1 VCSLMLVSFV
11 GSFLISVESS
21 RDQQVGQLR
30 AHAQDTATALG
41 LSLGPYARD
50 QAMLELMVSSAF
62 DSGYFESIRLIEP
75 ETGTVLVERS
85 GAPVARTAPDW
96 FARLIDLEPARG
108 DAILSDGWRQAA
120 RVEVVSHPLFALG
133 KLWQSALGIL
143 LWLALITVL
152 CIVLGGL
159 LLKRQLRPL
168 NYMVDRKST
177 RLNSSHVKI
186 SYAVFCLTKKVESES
201 ML

>member
-1 VCSLMLVSFV
+1 MLKGSPEQGEGDIDVIVQTAFIAVCSLMLVSFV

-50 QAMLELMVSSAF
+50 QAMLELMVSSVF

-108 DAILSDGWRQAA
+108 TPFSVTAGVRRA
-120 RVEVVSHPLFALG
+120 G
-133 KLWQSALGIL
+133 
-143 LWLALITVL
+143 
-152 CIVLGGL
+152 
-159 LLKRQLRPL
+159 
-168 NYMVDRKST
+168 
-177 RLNSSHVKI
+177 
-186 SYAVFCLTKKVESES
+186 
-201 ML
+201 